1 MFQIFNSTYNLSAN
15 SHQQIKATQ
24 PAGEYF
30 YIHENSRRAGNK
42 RKLMIMLIE
51 NWNENCLKS
60 FSVPFHFKAL
70 ARSLTEK
77 AV

>member
-1 MFQIFNSTYNLSAN
+1 MTSLAR
-15 SHQQIKATQ
+15 IKATQ
-24 PAGEYF
+24 ADGEYF
-30 YIHENSRRAGNK
+30 HIHENSRRAGNK

-51 NWNENCLKS
+51 NWNENRLKS

-70 ARSLTEK
+70 ARSFTKE